1 MPILNKLTRLAKP
14 TARQES
20 KKTLATVPPANLPRV
35 KAGPP
40 DGEVKGQD
48 PIAYKVMLKP
58 HVTEKSMRL
67 TDDNQYTFRVRRDV
81 TRKEIKQAIEDIY
94 KVNVVKVRIINV
106 KKKEKR
112 VGKTLG
118 WKKGFKKAIVRIKAG
133 QKIEF
138 MPK

>member
-1 MPILNKLTRLAKP
+1 MPIFNKLTRLAKP
-14 TARQES
+14 TARQEG
-20 KKTLATVPPANLPRV
+20 KKLAKVTPNSE
-35 KAGPP
+35 AGS
-40 DGEVKGQD
+40 QD

-67 TDDNQYTFRVRRDV
+67 VNDNQYTFRVRRDV
-81 TRKEIKQAIEDIY
+81 SSKEIKQAIEDIY

-106 KKKEKR
+106 RKKEKR

-118 WKKGFKKAIVRIKAG
+118 WKKGFKKAIVRIQAG